1 MNKLQSAHALENMI
15 NWLQHPSEL
24 GKKPGKIE
32 ITFDF
37 ELDNMTYYVFKYKK
51 SLLGKW
57 LIGVCGGYENDEL
70 ENCGHVF
77 SEMQPYNEQSAKEDA
92 IKLVYDVRY
101 FGKKMAKELVNKGD
115 GGTLVSSVLWDDKKM
130 DFGEFASNMKKM
142 WNLNIDLDGVKDNTY
157 ILVNDDVL
165 ATVTL
170 IPSPVPK
177 GEAEYYAK
185 TNFYWPEAEET
196 VKKHKAH
203 LLVAVVAKKNLVSSS
218 VFFVKLCAA
227 LAKSSHC
234 LGIYSSG
241 TVHHPEMYC
250 DFAKGASEENFPT
263 VNLIYFGV
271 VKNEKTFSC
280 YTYGLNAFNKLE
292 LEVVKSDKSVEDL
305 REFIYNIAT
314 YIIKGNVTLK
324 HGETIGYTETQ
335 KLPITVSK
343 GVNLPDVTI
352 KIEY

>member
-1 MNKLQSAHALENMI
+1 MNKLQSEHALENMS
-15 NWLQHPSEL
+15 NWLQHSSEL
-24 GKKPGKIE
+24 GKKPNKIE
-32 ITFDF
+32 VVFDF
-37 ELDNMTYYVFKYKK
+37 ELHDMTYYVFKYKK

-57 LIGVCGGYENDEL
+57 LLGVCGGYENDEL

-77 SEMQPYNEQSAKEDA
+77 SEMKPYNEQSAKEDA
-92 IKLVYDVRY
+92 IKLVDVVRN
-101 FGKKMAKELVNKGD
+101 FWKEKSKKMENKGD
-115 GGTLVSSVLWDDKKM
+115 GGSLVGSVLWDDTSM
-130 DFGEFASNMKKM
+130 DFSEFANNMKKM
-142 WNLNIDLDGVKDNTY
+142 WKIKIDLDSVKENTY
-157 ILVNDDVL
+157 ILVNDDMM

-170 IPSPVPK
+170 MPVPVPN

-185 TNFYWPEAEET
+185 SNFYWPEAEKT

-203 LLVAVVAKKNLVSSS
+203 LLVAVVAKKSLVSSS
-218 VFFVKLCAA
+218 VFFVKLCAT

-250 DFAKGASEENFPT
+250 DFAKGASEKNFPT

-292 LEVVKSDKSVEDL
+292 LEVIKSDKPLEDL
-305 REFIYNIAT
+305 QEFIYNIAT

-324 HGETIGYTETQ
+324 HGETIGYTATQ
-335 KLPITVSK
+335 KLPITISK
-343 GVNLPDVTI
+343 GVNLPDKTI
-352 KIEY
+352 KIKY